1 MAEYTLTDF
10 DKKKVEQGA
19 SLGTKIDGEIVLSTI
34 INIYPISTNMYM
46 GYVMFNNDLHQ
57 LFYFDTDGN
66 LYNQNKTKVGIAYI
80 VDSTIT
86 KTTGTKLVR
95 ETSSDGTSNAR
106 PFPRHAVATALEV
119 NEAASEESQ
128 QDSTEEI
135 FSIATLQPR
144 EEVAASCLQSML
156 QQYEN
161 PLNIDNTKIKQLVS
175 KSYLFAQEF
184 INQAVLYREKETTSA
199 TVENNK
205 YASVDSESL
214 SSDTDKLL
222 YNIATAMS
230 NLIAQDKNQYAD
242 QQKNGLKLAATDVNV
257 KTLPESIKTV
267 VSGNVNASVTGS
279 VNSSVSGS
287 VDAAV
292 TGSVSASVSGSIN
305 ASVSG
310 SVTTKQEST
319 SSGT

>member
-10 DKKKVEQGA
+10 DKYKVEQGA
-19 SLGTKIDGEIVLSTI
+19 SLGTKIDDKIVLSTC
-34 INIYPISTNMYM
+34 INIYPLGTNMYM
-46 GYVMFNNDLHQ
+46 GYVIFNNNLYQ
-57 LFYFDTDGN
+57 LFYFDSDGN
-66 LYNQNKTKVGIAYI
+66 LYNLNKTKVGVAYI
-80 VDSTIT
+80 VDSNIT

-106 PFPRHAVATALEV
+106 PFPRNGIAI
-119 NEAASEESQ
+119 ASETGGTEESGKE
-128 QDSTEEI
+128 EEI

-144 EEVAASCLQSML
+144 EEVAASCLQAML
-156 QQYEN
+156 QKYEN

-175 KSYLFAQEF
+175 KSFLFAQEF

-205 YASVDSESL
+205 YASVDSDSL
-214 SSDTDKLL
+214 SRETDKLL
-222 YNIATAMS
+222 YNIATAI
-230 NLIAQDKNQYAD
+230 NNFIAQDKNQYAD

-257 KTLPESIKTV
+257 KTLPESI
-267 VSGNVNASVTGS
+267 NIN
-279 VNSSVSGS
+279 
-287 VDAAV
+287 AAV
-292 TGSVSASVSGSIN
+292 T
-305 ASVSG
+305 G

>member
-10 DKKKVEQGA
+10 DKYKVEQGA
-19 SLGTKIDGEIVLSTI
+19 SLGTKIDDKIVLSTC
-34 INIYPISTNMYM
+34 INIYPLGTNMYM
-46 GYVMFNNDLHQ
+46 GYVIFNNNLYQ
-57 LFYFDTDGN
+57 LFYFDSDGN
-66 LYNQNKTKVGIAYI
+66 LYNLNKTKVGVAYI
-80 VDSTIT
+80 VESTIT

-106 PFPRHAVATALEV
+106 PFPRNRIATTSETGGT
-119 NEAASEESQ
+119 EES
-128 QDSTEEI
+128 DKTEEI

-175 KSYLFAQEF
+175 KSFLFAQEF

-205 YASVDSESL
+205 YASVDSDSL

-222 YNIATAMS
+222 YNIATAI
-230 NLIAQDKNQYAD
+230 NNFIAQDKISMPTSRR
-242 QQKNGLKLAATDVNV
+242 TD
-257 KTLPESIKTV
+257 
-267 VSGNVNASVTGS
+267 
-279 VNSSVSGS
+279 
-287 VDAAV
+287 
-292 TGSVSASVSGSIN
+292 
-305 ASVSG
+305 
-310 SVTTKQEST
+310 
-319 SSGT
+319 

>member
-10 DKKKVEQGA
+10 DKYKVEQGA
-19 SLGTKIDGEIVLSTI
+19 SLGTKIDDKIVLSTC
-34 INIYPISTNMYM
+34 INIYPLGTNMYM
-46 GYVMFNNDLHQ
+46 GYVIFNNNLYQ
-57 LFYFDTDGN
+57 LFYFDSDGN
-66 LYNQNKTKVGIAYI
+66 LYNLNKTKVGVAYI
-80 VDSTIT
+80 VDSNIT

-106 PFPRHAVATALEV
+106 PFPRYGIATASETGGT
-119 NEAASEESQ
+119 EESGKE
-128 QDSTEEI
+128 EEI

-156 QQYEN
+156 QKYEN

-175 KSYLFAQEF
+175 KSFLFAQEF

-205 YASVDSESL
+205 YASVDSDSL

-222 YNIATAMS
+222 YNIATAI
-230 NLIAQDKNQYAD
+230 NNFIAQDKNQYAD
-242 QQKNGLKLAATDVNV
+242 QQKNGLKLADTDVNV
-257 KTLPESIKTV
+257 KTLPESI
-267 VSGNVNASVTGS
+267 NIN
-279 VNSSVSGS
+279 
-287 VDAAV
+287 AAV
-292 TGSVSASVSGSIN
+292 T
-305 ASVSG
+305 G

>member
-19 SLGTKIDGEIVLSTI
+19 SLGIKIDGEIVLSTI

-57 LFYFDTDGN
+57 LFYFDSDGN
-66 LYNQNKTKVGIAYI
+66 LYNQYKTKVGIAYI
-80 VDSTIT
+80 VDSSIT

-95 ETSSDGTSNAR
+95 ETFSDGTSNAR
-106 PFPRHAVATALEV
+106 PFPINGIETTSETGGT
-119 NEAASEESQ
+119 EES
-128 QDSTEEI
+128 DKTEEI

-175 KSYLFAQEF
+175 KSFLFAQEF

-205 YASVDSESL
+205 YASVDSDSL

-222 YNIATAMS
+222 YNIATAI
-230 NLIAQDKNQYAD
+230 NNFIAQDKNQYAD

-257 KTLPESIKTV
+257 KTLPESI
-267 VSGNVNASVTGS
+267 NIN
-279 VNSSVSGS
+279 
-287 VDAAV
+287 AAV
-292 TGSVSASVSGSIN
+292 T
-305 ASVSG
+305 G

>member
-19 SLGTKIDGEIVLSTI
+19 SLGMKIDGEIVLSTI

-57 LFYFDTDGN
+57 LFYFDSDGN
-66 LYNQNKTKVGIAYI
+66 LYNQYKTKVGIAYI
-80 VDSTIT
+80 VDSSIT

-106 PFPRHAVATALEV
+106 PFPRYGIATASETGGT
-119 NEAASEESQ
+119 EES
-128 QDSTEEI
+128 DKTEEI

-144 EEVAASCLQSML
+144 EEVAASCLQAMI
-156 QQYEN
+156 QKYTN

-205 YASVDSESL
+205 YASVDSDSL

-222 YNIATAMS
+222 YNIATAI
-230 NLIAQDKNQYAD
+230 NNFIAQDKNQYAD

-257 KTLPESIKTV
+257 KTLPESI
-267 VSGNVNASVTGS
+267 NVNA
-279 VNSSVSGS
+279 
-287 VDAAV
+287 AV
-292 TGSVSASVSGSIN
+292 T
-305 ASVSG
+305 G

-319 SSGT
+319 SIGT

>member
-10 DKKKVEQGA
+10 DKYKVEQGA
-19 SLGTKIDGEIVLSTI
+19 SLGTKIDDKIVLSTC
-34 INIYPISTNMYM
+34 INIYPLGTNMYM
-46 GYVMFNNDLHQ
+46 GYVIFNNNLYQ
-57 LFYFDTDGN
+57 LFYFDSYGN
-66 LYNQNKTKVGIAYI
+66 LYNLNKTKVGVAYI
-80 VDSTIT
+80 VDSNIT

-106 PFPRHAVATALEV
+106 PFPKYGIATASETGGT
-119 NEAASEESQ
+119 EESGKE
-128 QDSTEEI
+128 EEI

-156 QQYEN
+156 QKYEN

-175 KSYLFAQEF
+175 KSFLFAQEF

-205 YASVDSESL
+205 YASVDSDSL
-214 SSDTDKLL
+214 SSVTDKLL
-222 YNIATAMS
+222 YNIATAI
-230 NLIAQDKNQYAD
+230 NNFIAQDKNQYAD

-257 KTLPESIKTV
+257 KTLPESI
-267 VSGNVNASVTGS
+267 NIN
-279 VNSSVSGS
+279 
-287 VDAAV
+287 AAV
-292 TGSVSASVSGSIN
+292 T
-305 ASVSG
+305 G

>member
-19 SLGTKIDGEIVLSTI
+19 SLGMKIDGEIVLSTS
-34 INIYPISTNMYM
+34 INTYLISTNMYM
-46 GYVMFNNDLHQ
+46 GYVTFNNNLHQ
-57 LFYFDTDGN
+57 LFYFDSDGN
-66 LYNQNKTKVGIAYI
+66 LYNQNKTKVGVAYI
-80 VDSTIT
+80 VDSSIT

-106 PFPRHAVATALEV
+106 PFPRYGIATASETGGT
-119 NEAASEESQ
+119 EESGKE
-128 QDSTEEI
+128 EEI

-144 EEVAASCLQSML
+144 EEVAASCLQAML
-156 QQYEN
+156 QKYTN

-175 KSYLFAQEF
+175 KSFLFAQEF

-205 YASVDSESL
+205 YASVDSDSL

-222 YNIATAMS
+222 YNIATAI
-230 NLIAQDKNQYAD
+230 NNFIAQDKNQYAD
-242 QQKNGLKLAATDVNV
+242 QQKNGLKLASTDVNV
-257 KTLPESIKTV
+257 KTLPESI
-267 VSGNVNASVTGS
+267 N
-279 VNSSVSGS
+279 
-287 VDAAV
+287 
-292 TGSVSASVSGSIN
+292 IN
-305 ASVSG
+305 AAITG

>member
-19 SLGTKIDGEIVLSTI
+19 SLGTKIDGEIVLSTYI
-34 INIYPISTNMYM
+34 DIFPIATNMYM
-46 GYVMFNNDLHQ
+46 GYVMFNNNLHQ
-57 LFYFDTDGN
+57 LFYFDRDGN
-66 LYNQNKTKVGIAYI
+66 LYNQDKTKVGIVYI

-106 PFPRHAVATALEV
+106 PFPRNAVATASEV
-119 NEAASEESQ
+119 DETTSEESQ
-128 QDSTEEI
+128 QESIEEI

-175 KSYLFAQEF
+175 KSFLFAQEF

-205 YASVDSESL
+205 YASVDSDSL

-222 YNIATAMS
+222 YNIATAI
-230 NLIAQDKNQYAD
+230 NNFIAQDKNQYAD

-257 KTLPESIKTV
+257 NTLPESIKTV
-267 VSGNVNASVTGS
+267 VSG
-279 VNSSVSGS
+279 
-287 VDAAV
+287 
-292 TGSVSASVSGSIN
+292 SVSASVSGNIDAAVTGSI
-305 ASVSG
+305 
-310 SVTTKQEST
+310 TTKQEST

>member
-19 SLGTKIDGEIVLSTI
+19 SLGMKIDGEIVLSTI

-46 GYVMFNNDLHQ
+46 GYVIFNNNLHQ
-57 LFYFDTDGN
+57 MFYFDSYGN
-66 LYNQNKTKVGIAYI
+66 LYNQNKTKVGVANI
-80 VDSTIT
+80 VDSSIT

-106 PFPRHAVATALEV
+106 PFPRYGIATAS
-119 NEAASEESQ
+119 EAGGTEESGKE
-128 QDSTEEI
+128 EEI

-156 QQYEN
+156 QKYEN

-175 KSYLFAQEF
+175 KSFLFAQEF

-205 YASVDSESL
+205 YASVDSDSL

-222 YNIATAMS
+222 YNIATAI
-230 NLIAQDKNQYAD
+230 NNFIAQDKNQYAD

-257 KTLPESIKTV
+257 KTLPESI
-267 VSGNVNASVTGS
+267 NIN
-279 VNSSVSGS
+279 
-287 VDAAV
+287 AAV
-292 TGSVSASVSGSIN
+292 T
-305 ASVSG
+305 G

>member
-1 MAEYTLTDF
+1 MAEYTLLAF
-10 DKKKVEQGA
+10 DSQRARNGA
-19 SLGTKIDGEIVLSTI
+19 SVGYMDANNKVHIATEIRFYEIRRSDYFGYIILDGVLYEFLANGYFYVNGNKQLLKIVES
-34 INIYPISTNMYM
+34 S
-46 GYVMFNNDLHQ
+46 
-57 LFYFDTDGN
+57 
-66 LYNQNKTKVGIAYI
+66 
-80 VDSTIT
+80 IT

-106 PFPRHAVATALEV
+106 PFPRNGIATASETGGT
-119 NEAASEESQ
+119 EESGKE
-128 QDSTEEI
+128 EEI

-156 QQYEN
+156 MQYAN

-205 YASVDSESL
+205 YASVDSDSL

-222 YNIATAMS
+222 YNIATAI
-230 NLIAQDKNQYAD
+230 NNFIAQDKNQYAD

-267 VSGNVNASVTGS
+267 VSG
-279 VNSSVSGS
+279 
-287 VDAAV
+287 
-292 TGSVSASVSGSIN
+292 SVSASVSGNVN
-305 ASVSG
+305 AAVSG
-310 SVTTKQEST
+310 SITTKQEST

>member
-10 DKKKVEQGA
+10 DKKKVEGGA
-19 SLGTKIDGEIVLSTI
+19 SLGTKIDGEIVLSTYI
-34 INIYPISTNMYM
+34 DIFPIATNMYM
-46 GYVMFNNDLHQ
+46 GYVMFNNNLHQ
-57 LFYFDTDGN
+57 LFYFDSDGN
-66 LYNQNKTKVGIAYI
+66 LYNQSKTKVGIAYI
-80 VDSTIT
+80 VDSNIT

-106 PFPRHAVATALEV
+106 PYPRNGIATASE
-119 NEAASEESQ
+119 ASETEES
-128 QDSTEEI
+128 DKEEEI

-144 EEVAASCLQSML
+144 EEVAASCLQAML
-156 QQYEN
+156 QKYTN

-175 KSYLFAQEF
+175 KSFLFAQEF

-205 YASVDSESL
+205 YASVDSDSL

-222 YNIATAMS
+222 YNIATAM
-230 NLIAQDKNQYAD
+230 NNFIAQDKNQYAD

-267 VSGNVNASVTGS
+267 VSG
-279 VNSSVSGS
+279 
-287 VDAAV
+287 
-292 TGSVSASVSGSIN
+292 SVSASVSGN
-305 ASVSG
+305 VDAAVTG

>member
-1 MAEYTLTDF
+1 MAEYTLLAF
-10 DKKKVEQGA
+10 DSQRARNGA
-19 SLGTKIDGEIVLSTI
+19 SVGYMDANNKVHIATEIGFYEIRRSDYFGYIILDGVLYEFLANGYFYVNGNKQLLKIVES
-34 INIYPISTNMYM
+34 S
-46 GYVMFNNDLHQ
+46 
-57 LFYFDTDGN
+57 
-66 LYNQNKTKVGIAYI
+66 
-80 VDSTIT
+80 IT

-95 ETSSDGTSNAR
+95 ETTSYGTVNAR
-106 PFPRHAVATALEV
+106 PFPRNGIATASETDGT
-119 NEAASEESQ
+119 EES
-128 QDSTEEI
+128 DKKEEI

-175 KSYLFAQEF
+175 KSFLFAQEF

-199 TVENNK
+199 TVGNNK
-205 YASVDSESL
+205 YATVDSDSL
-214 SSDTDKLL
+214 SSETDKLL
-222 YNIATAMS
+222 YNIATAI
-230 NLIAQDKNQYAD
+230 NNFIAQDKNQYAD

-267 VSGNVNASVTGS
+267 VSG
-279 VNSSVSGS
+279 
-287 VDAAV
+287 
-292 TGSVSASVSGSIN
+292 
-305 ASVSG
+305 

>member
-10 DKKKVEQGA
+10 DKYKVEQGA
-19 SLGTKIDGEIVLSTI
+19 SLGTKIDDKIVLSTC
-34 INIYPISTNMYM
+34 INIYPLGTNMYM
-46 GYVMFNNDLHQ
+46 GYVIFNNNLYQ
-57 LFYFDTDGN
+57 LFYFDSDGN
-66 LYNQNKTKVGIAYI
+66 LYNLNKTKVGVAYI
-80 VDSTIT
+80 VDSNIT

-106 PFPRHAVATALEV
+106 PFPRYGIATASETGGT
-119 NEAASEESQ
+119 EESGKE
-128 QDSTEEI
+128 EEI

-144 EEVAASCLQSML
+144 EEVAASCLQAML
-156 QQYEN
+156 QKYEN

-205 YASVDSESL
+205 YASVDSDSL

-222 YNIATAMS
+222 YNIATAI
-230 NLIAQDKNQYAD
+230 NNFIAQDKNQYAD

-257 KTLPESIKTV
+257 KTLPESI
-267 VSGNVNASVTGS
+267 NIN
-279 VNSSVSGS
+279 
-287 VDAAV
+287 AAV
-292 TGSVSASVSGSIN
+292 T
-305 ASVSG
+305 G

>member
-1 MAEYTLTDF
+1 MAEYTLLDF
-10 DKKKVEQGA
+10 DSQRARNGA
-19 SLGTKIDGEIVLSTI
+19 SVGYMDANNKVHIATEIQFYEIRRSDYFGYIILDGVLYEFLANGYFYVNGNKQLLKIVES
-34 INIYPISTNMYM
+34 S
-46 GYVMFNNDLHQ
+46 
-57 LFYFDTDGN
+57 
-66 LYNQNKTKVGIAYI
+66 
-80 VDSTIT
+80 IT

-106 PFPRHAVATALEV
+106 PFPRNAVATA
-119 NEAASEESQ
+119 SETSETAES
-128 QDSTEEI
+128 DKEEEI

-175 KSYLFAQEF
+175 KSFLFAQEF

-205 YASVDSESL
+205 YASVDSDSL

-222 YNIATAMS
+222 YNISTAMN

-267 VSGNVNASVTGS
+267 VSG
-279 VNSSVSGS
+279 S
-287 VDAAV
+287 VDAAI
-292 TGSVSASVSGSIN
+292 TGSVSASVSGN
-305 ASVSG
+305 VDATVSG

>member
-1 MAEYTLTDF
+1 MEEYTLSDF
-10 DKKKVEQGA
+10 NQDLVRKGA
-19 SLGTKIDGEIVLSTI
+19 SVGYMDGNNKIHIATETGFYINRKTNFIGFVRFVDSIYELLFDGSFYIGGTKQYLKIVST
-34 INIYPISTNMYM
+34 
-46 GYVMFNNDLHQ
+46 
-57 LFYFDTDGN
+57 
-66 LYNQNKTKVGIAYI
+66 
-80 VDSTIT
+80 TIT

-95 ETSSDGTSNAR
+95 ETTSDGTSNAR
-106 PFPRHAVATALEV
+106 PLPKDGIATASETGGT
-119 NEAASEESQ
+119 EESGKE
-128 QDSTEEI
+128 EEI

-156 QQYEN
+156 MQYAN

-205 YASVDSESL
+205 YASVDSDSL

-222 YNIATAMS
+222 YNISTAIT
-230 NLIAQDKNQYAD
+230 NFIAQDKNQYAD

-257 KTLPESIKTV
+257 KTLPEGI
-267 VSGNVNASVTGS
+267 NIN
-279 VNSSVSGS
+279 
-287 VDAAV
+287 AAV
-292 TGSVSASVSGSIN
+292 T
-305 ASVSG
+305 G

>member
-10 DKKKVEQGA
+10 DKYKVEQGA
-19 SLGTKIDGEIVLSTI
+19 SLGTKIDDKIVLSTC
-34 INIYPISTNMYM
+34 INIYPLGTNMYM
-46 GYVMFNNDLHQ
+46 GYVIFNNNLYQ
-57 LFYFDTDGN
+57 LFYFDSDGN
-66 LYNQNKTKVGIAYI
+66 LYNLNKTKVGVAYI
-80 VDSTIT
+80 VDSNIT

-106 PFPRHAVATALEV
+106 PFPKYGIATASETGGT
-119 NEAASEESQ
+119 EESGKE
-128 QDSTEEI
+128 EEI

-156 QQYEN
+156 QKYEN
-161 PLNIDNTKIKQLVS
+161 PLNIDNTKIKQLVN
-175 KSYLFAQEF
+175 KSFLFAQEF

-205 YASVDSESL
+205 YASVDSDSL

-222 YNIATAMS
+222 YNIATAI
-230 NLIAQDKNQYAD
+230 NNFIAQDKNQYAD

-257 KTLPESIKTV
+257 NTLPDNISVK
-267 VSGNVNASVTGS
+267 VN
-279 VNSSVSGS
+279 
-287 VDAAV
+287 
-292 TGSVSASVSGSIN
+292 
-305 ASVSG
+305 G

>member
-10 DKKKVEQGA
+10 DKYKVEQGA
-19 SLGTKIDGEIVLSTI
+19 SLGTKIDDKIVLSTC
-34 INIYPISTNMYM
+34 INIYPLGTNMYM
-46 GYVMFNNDLHQ
+46 GYVIFNNNLYQ
-57 LFYFDTDGN
+57 LFYFDSDGN
-66 LYNQNKTKVGIAYI
+66 LYNLNKTKVGVAYI
-80 VDSTIT
+80 VDSNIT

-106 PFPRHAVATALEV
+106 PFPRYGIATASETGGT
-119 NEAASEESQ
+119 EESGKE
-128 QDSTEEI
+128 EEI

-156 QQYEN
+156 QKYEN

-175 KSYLFAQEF
+175 KSFLFAQEF
-184 INQAVLYREKETTSA
+184 INQAVLYRENETTSA

-205 YASVDSESL
+205 YASVDSDSL

-222 YNIATAMS
+222 YNIATAI
-230 NLIAQDKNQYAD
+230 NNFIAQDKNQYAD
-242 QQKNGLKLAATDVNV
+242 QQKNGLKLASTDVNV
-257 KTLPESIKTV
+257 KTLPESI
-267 VSGNVNASVTGS
+267 NIN
-279 VNSSVSGS
+279 
-287 VDAAV
+287 AAV
-292 TGSVSASVSGSIN
+292 T
-305 ASVSG
+305 G

>member
-19 SLGTKIDGEIVLSTI
+19 SLGMKIDGEIVLSTS

-46 GYVMFNNDLHQ
+46 GDVMFNNNLHQ
-57 LFYFDTDGN
+57 LFYFDSDGN
-66 LYNQNKTKVGIAYI
+66 LYNQNKTKVGVAYI
-80 VDSTIT
+80 VDSSIT

-95 ETSSDGTSNAR
+95 EASSDGTSNAR
-106 PFPRHAVATALEV
+106 PFPKNAIATASEV
-119 NEAASEESQ
+119 DETTSEESQ
-128 QDSTEEI
+128 QESIEEI

-175 KSYLFAQEF
+175 KSFLFAQEF

-205 YASVDSESL
+205 YASVDSDSL

-222 YNIATAMS
+222 YNIATAM
-230 NLIAQDKNQYAD
+230 NNFIAQDKNQYAD

-257 KTLPESIKTV
+257 KTLPESVKTV
-267 VSGNVNASVTGS
+267 VS
-279 VNSSVSGS
+279 
-287 VDAAV
+287 
-292 TGSVSASVSGSIN
+292 GSVSASVSGNID
-305 ASVSG
+305 AAVTG

>member
-10 DKKKVEQGA
+10 EKKKVEQGA
-19 SLGTKIDGEIVLSTI
+19 TLGMKIDGEIVLSTI

-46 GYVMFNNDLHQ
+46 GYVIFNNNLHQ
-57 LFYFDTDGN
+57 MFYFDSYGN
-66 LYNQNKTKVGIAYI
+66 LYNQNKTKVGVANI
-80 VDSTIT
+80 VDSSIT

-106 PFPRHAVATALEV
+106 PFPRYGIATASETGGT
-119 NEAASEESQ
+119 EESGKE
-128 QDSTEEI
+128 EEI

-144 EEVAASCLQSML
+144 EEVAASCLQAML
-156 QQYEN
+156 QKYEN

-205 YASVDSESL
+205 YASVDSDSL

-222 YNIATAMS
+222 YNIATAI
-230 NLIAQDKNQYAD
+230 NNFIAQDKNQYAD
-242 QQKNGLKLAATDVNV
+242 QQKNGLKLTATDVNV
-257 KTLPESIKTV
+257 KTLPESI
-267 VSGNVNASVTGS
+267 NIN
-279 VNSSVSGS
+279 
-287 VDAAV
+287 AAV
-292 TGSVSASVSGSIN
+292 T
-305 ASVSG
+305 G

>member
-19 SLGTKIDGEIVLSTI
+19 SLGMKIDGEIVLSTI

-57 LFYFDTDGN
+57 LFYFDSDGN
-66 LYNQNKTKVGIAYI
+66 IYNQYKTKVGIAYI
-80 VDSTIT
+80 VNSSIT
-86 KTTGTKLVR
+86 MTTGTKLVR

-106 PFPRHAVATALEV
+106 PFPRYGIATASETDGT
-119 NEAASEESQ
+119 EES
-128 QDSTEEI
+128 DKTEEI

-144 EEVAASCLQSML
+144 EEVAASCLQAMI
-156 QQYEN
+156 QKYEN

-175 KSYLFAQEF
+175 KSFLFAQEF

-205 YASVDSESL
+205 YASVDSDSL

-222 YNIATAMS
+222 YNIATAI
-230 NLIAQDKNQYAD
+230 NNFIAQDKNQYAD

-257 KTLPESIKTV
+257 KTLPESI
-267 VSGNVNASVTGS
+267 NVNA
-279 VNSSVSGS
+279 
-287 VDAAV
+287 AV
-292 TGSVSASVSGSIN
+292 T
-305 ASVSG
+305 G

>member
-10 DKKKVEQGA
+10 DKYRVEQGA
-19 SLGTKIDGEIVLSTI
+19 SLGTKIDDKIVLSTC
-34 INIYPISTNMYM
+34 INIYPLGTNMYM
-46 GYVMFNNDLHQ
+46 GYVIFNNNLYQ
-57 LFYFDTDGN
+57 LFYFDSDGN
-66 LYNQNKTKVGIAYI
+66 LYNLNKTKVGVAYI
-80 VDSTIT
+80 VDSNIT

-106 PFPRHAVATALEV
+106 PFPRYGIATASETGGT
-119 NEAASEESQ
+119 EESGKE
-128 QDSTEEI
+128 EEI

-156 QQYEN
+156 QKYEN

-175 KSYLFAQEF
+175 KSFLFAQEF

-205 YASVDSESL
+205 YASVDSDSL

-222 YNIATAMS
+222 YNIATAI
-230 NLIAQDKNQYAD
+230 NNFIAQDKNQYAD

-257 KTLPESIKTV
+257 KTLPESI
-267 VSGNVNASVTGS
+267 NIN
-279 VNSSVSGS
+279 
-287 VDAAV
+287 AAV
-292 TGSVSASVSGSIN
+292 T
-305 ASVSG
+305 G

>member
-1 MAEYTLTDF
+1 MAEYTLLAF
-10 DKKKVEQGA
+10 DSQRARNGA
-19 SLGTKIDGEIVLSTI
+19 SVGYIDANNKVHIATEIKFYEIRRSDYFGYIMLDGEQYEFLA
-34 INIYPISTNMYM
+34 N
-46 GYVMFNNDLHQ
+46 GYFYVNGDKQ
-57 LFYFDTDGN
+57 L
-66 LYNQNKTKVGIAYI
+66 LKLVE
-80 VDSTIT
+80 SSIT

-106 PFPRHAVATALEV
+106 PFPRNGIATTSETGGT
-119 NEAASEESQ
+119 EES
-128 QDSTEEI
+128 DKTEEI

-156 QQYEN
+156 QKYEN

-175 KSYLFAQEF
+175 KSFLFAQEF

-199 TVENNK
+199 TVESNK
-205 YASVDSESL
+205 YASVDSDSL

-222 YNIATAMS
+222 YNIATAMN

-267 VSGNVNASVTGS
+267 VSG
-279 VNSSVSGS
+279 
-287 VDAAV
+287 
-292 TGSVSASVSGSIN
+292 SVSASVSGN
-305 ASVSG
+305 VDAAVTG

>member
-1 MAEYTLTDF
+1 MAEYTLLAF
-10 DKKKVEQGA
+10 DSQRARNGA
-19 SLGTKIDGEIVLSTI
+19 SVGYIDANNKVHIATEIKFYEIRRSDYFGYIMLDGEQYEFLA
-34 INIYPISTNMYM
+34 N
-46 GYVMFNNDLHQ
+46 GYFYVNGDKQ
-57 LFYFDTDGN
+57 L
-66 LYNQNKTKVGIAYI
+66 LKLVE
-80 VDSTIT
+80 SSIT

-106 PFPRHAVATALEV
+106 PFPRNGIATTSETGGT
-119 NEAASEESQ
+119 EES
-128 QDSTEEI
+128 DKTEEI

-175 KSYLFAQEF
+175 KSFLFAQEF

-205 YASVDSESL
+205 YASVDSDSL

-222 YNIATAMS
+222 YNIATAM
-230 NLIAQDKNQYAD
+230 NNFTAQDKNQYAD
-242 QQKNGLKLAATDVNV
+242 QHKNGLKLAATDVNV

-267 VSGNVNASVTGS
+267 VSG
-279 VNSSVSGS
+279 
-287 VDAAV
+287 
-292 TGSVSASVSGSIN
+292 SVSASVSGN
-305 ASVSG
+305 VDAAVTG

>member
-1 MAEYTLTDF
+1 MAEKLLNF
-10 DKKKVEQGA
+10 DYSKATFGA
-19 SLGTKIDGEIVLSTI
+19 SVGYMAGNIIKIAT
-34 INIYPISTNMYM
+34 
-46 GYVMFNNDLHQ
+46 YVSFESDT
-57 LFYFDTDGN
+57 YFDGFISFGDNYKYGFMKDGRF
-66 LYNQNKTKVGIAYI
+66 YTQEGIYIAQLGI

-95 ETSSDGTSNAR
+95 ETFSDGTSNAR
-106 PFPRHAVATALEV
+106 PFPRNGIETTSETGGT
-119 NEAASEESQ
+119 EES
-128 QDSTEEI
+128 DKTEEI

-175 KSYLFAQEF
+175 KSFLFAQEF

-205 YASVDSESL
+205 YASVDSDSL
-214 SSDTDKLL
+214 SSETDKLL
-222 YNIATAMS
+222 YNIATAI
-230 NLIAQDKNQYAD
+230 NNFIAQDKNQYAD

-257 KTLPESIKTV
+257 KTLPESI
-267 VSGNVNASVTGS
+267 NIN
-279 VNSSVSGS
+279 
-287 VDAAV
+287 AAV
-292 TGSVSASVSGSIN
+292 T
-305 ASVSG
+305 G

>member
-10 DKKKVEQGA
+10 DKYKVEQGA
-19 SLGTKIDGEIVLSTI
+19 SLGTKIDDKIVLSTC
-34 INIYPISTNMYM
+34 INIYPLGTNMYM
-46 GYVMFNNDLHQ
+46 GYVIFNNNLYQ
-57 LFYFDTDGN
+57 LFYFDSDGN
-66 LYNQNKTKVGIAYI
+66 LYNLNKTKVGVAYI
-80 VDSTIT
+80 VDSNIT

-106 PFPRHAVATALEV
+106 QFPRYGIATASETGGT
-119 NEAASEESQ
+119 EESGKE
-128 QDSTEEI
+128 EEI

-156 QQYEN
+156 QKYEN

-175 KSYLFAQEF
+175 KSFLFAQEF

-205 YASVDSESL
+205 YASVDSDSL

-222 YNIATAMS
+222 YNIATAI
-230 NLIAQDKNQYAD
+230 NNFIAQDKNQYAD
-242 QQKNGLKLAATDVNV
+242 QQKNGLKLASTDVNV
-257 KTLPESIKTV
+257 KTLPESI
-267 VSGNVNASVTGS
+267 NIN
-279 VNSSVSGS
+279 
-287 VDAAV
+287 AAV
-292 TGSVSASVSGSIN
+292 T
-305 ASVSG
+305 G

>member
-19 SLGTKIDGEIVLSTI
+19 SLGMKIDGEIVLSTI

-57 LFYFDTDGN
+57 LFYFDSDGN
-66 LYNQNKTKVGIAYI
+66 LYNQYKTKVGIAYI
-80 VDSTIT
+80 VDSSIT

-95 ETSSDGTSNAR
+95 ETFSDGTSNAR
-106 PFPRHAVATALEV
+106 PFPRNGIETTSETGGT
-119 NEAASEESQ
+119 EES
-128 QDSTEEI
+128 DKTEEI

-144 EEVAASCLQSML
+144 EEVAASCLQAML
-156 QQYEN
+156 QKYEN
-161 PLNIDNTKIKQLVS
+161 PLNLDNTKIKQLVS
-175 KSYLFAQEF
+175 KSFLFAQEF

-205 YASVDSESL
+205 YASVDSDSL

-222 YNIATAMS
+222 YNIATAI
-230 NLIAQDKNQYAD
+230 NNFIAQDKNQYAD

-257 KTLPESIKTV
+257 KTLPESI
-267 VSGNVNASVTGS
+267 NIN
-279 VNSSVSGS
+279 
-287 VDAAV
+287 AAV
-292 TGSVSASVSGSIN
+292 T
-305 ASVSG
+305 G

>member
-10 DKKKVEQGA
+10 DKYKVEQGA
-19 SLGTKIDGEIVLSTI
+19 SLGTKIDDKIVLSTC
-34 INIYPISTNMYM
+34 INIYPVGTNIYM
-46 GYVMFNNDLHQ
+46 GYVIFNNNLYR
-57 LFYFDTDGN
+57 LFYFDSDGN
-66 LYNQNKTKVGIAYI
+66 LYNMNKTKVGVAYI

-95 ETSSDGTSNAR
+95 ETSSDGTSIAR
-106 PFPRHAVATALEV
+106 QFPGNRIATTSETGGT
-119 NEAASEESQ
+119 EES
-128 QDSTEEI
+128 DKTEEI

-175 KSYLFAQEF
+175 KSFLFAQEF
-184 INQAVLYREKETTSA
+184 INQAVLYREKETASA

-205 YASVDSESL
+205 YASVDSDSL
-214 SSDTDKLL
+214 GSDTDKLL
-222 YNIATAMS
+222 YNIATAIS
-230 NLIAQDKNQYAD
+230 NFIAQDKNQYAD

-257 KTLPESIKTV
+257 KTLPESI
-267 VSGNVNASVTGS
+267 NIN
-279 VNSSVSGS
+279 
-287 VDAAV
+287 AAV
-292 TGSVSASVSGSIN
+292 T
-305 ASVSG
+305 G

>member
-1 MAEYTLTDF
+1 MAEYTLLAF
-10 DKKKVEQGA
+10 DSQRARNGA
-19 SLGTKIDGEIVLSTI
+19 SVGYMDANNKVHIATEITFYERRMSDYFGYIMLDGKQYEFLVNGYFYVNGDKQLLKIVES
-34 INIYPISTNMYM
+34 S
-46 GYVMFNNDLHQ
+46 
-57 LFYFDTDGN
+57 
-66 LYNQNKTKVGIAYI
+66 
-80 VDSTIT
+80 IT

-106 PFPRHAVATALEV
+106 PFPRYGIATASETGGT
-119 NEAASEESQ
+119 EESGKE
-128 QDSTEEI
+128 EEI

-144 EEVAASCLQSML
+144 EEVAASCLQAML
-156 QQYEN
+156 KKYTN

-175 KSYLFAQEF
+175 KSFLFAQEF

-205 YASVDSESL
+205 YASVDSDSL

-222 YNIATAMS
+222 YNIATAI
-230 NLIAQDKNQYAD
+230 NNFIAQDKNQYAD

-267 VSGNVNASVTGS
+267 VSG
-279 VNSSVSGS
+279 
-287 VDAAV
+287 
-292 TGSVSASVSGSIN
+292 SVSASVSGNID
-305 ASVSG
+305 AAVTG

>member
-10 DKKKVEQGA
+10 DKYKVEQGA
-19 SLGTKIDGEIVLSTI
+19 SLGTKIDDKIVLSTC
-34 INIYPISTNMYM
+34 INIYPLGTNMYM
-46 GYVMFNNDLHQ
+46 GYVIFNNNLYQ
-57 LFYFDTDGN
+57 LFYFDSDGN
-66 LYNQNKTKVGIAYI
+66 LYNLNKTKVGVAYI
-80 VDSTIT
+80 AESTIT

-106 PFPRHAVATALEV
+106 PFPRNGIATASETGGT
-119 NEAASEESQ
+119 EESGK
-128 QDSTEEI
+128 EEI

-156 QQYEN
+156 MQYAN

-205 YASVDSESL
+205 YASVDSDSL

-222 YNIATAMS
+222 YNIATAI
-230 NLIAQDKNQYAD
+230 NNFIAQDKNQYAD

-257 KTLPESIKTV
+257 KTLPESI
-267 VSGNVNASVTGS
+267 NIN
-279 VNSSVSGS
+279 
-287 VDAAV
+287 AAV
-292 TGSVSASVSGSIN
+292 T
-305 ASVSG
+305 G

>member
-1 MAEYTLTDF
+1 MSEYKLTDF

-19 SLGTKIDGEIVLSTI
+19 SLGTKIDGEIVLSTS

-57 LFYFDTDGN
+57 LFYFDSDGN
-66 LYNQNKTKVGIAYI
+66 LYNQYKTKVGIAYI
-80 VDSTIT
+80 VNSAIT

-106 PFPRHAVATALEV
+106 PFPRYGIATASETGGT
-119 NEAASEESQ
+119 EES
-128 QDSTEEI
+128 DKTEEI

-144 EEVAASCLQSML
+144 EEVAASCLQAML
-156 QQYEN
+156 QKYEN

-175 KSYLFAQEF
+175 KSFLFAQEF
-184 INQAVLYREKETTSA
+184 IYQAVLYREKETTSA

-205 YASVDSESL
+205 YASVDSDSL

-222 YNIATAMS
+222 YNIATAI
-230 NLIAQDKNQYAD
+230 NNFIAQDKNQYAD

-257 KTLPESIKTV
+257 KTLPESI
-267 VSGNVNASVTGS
+267 NIN
-279 VNSSVSGS
+279 
-287 VDAAV
+287 AAV
-292 TGSVSASVSGSIN
+292 T
-305 ASVSG
+305 G

>member
-1 MAEYTLTDF
+1 MAEYTLLDF
-10 DKKKVEQGA
+10 DSQRARNGA
-19 SLGTKIDGEIVLSTI
+19 SVGYMDANNKVHIATEIQFYEIRRSDYFGYIILDGVLYEFLANGYFYVNGNKQLLKIVES
-34 INIYPISTNMYM
+34 S
-46 GYVMFNNDLHQ
+46 
-57 LFYFDTDGN
+57 
-66 LYNQNKTKVGIAYI
+66 
-80 VDSTIT
+80 IT

-106 PFPRHAVATALEV
+106 PFPRNAVATA
-119 NEAASEESQ
+119 SETSETAES
-128 QDSTEEI
+128 DKEEEI

-175 KSYLFAQEF
+175 KSFLFAQEF

-205 YASVDSESL
+205 YASVDSL

-222 YNIATAMS
+222 YNISTAMN

-257 KTLPESIKTV
+257 KTLPESVKTV
-267 VSGNVNASVTGS
+267 VSGS
-279 VNSSVSGS
+279 VN
-287 VDAAV
+287 AAV
-292 TGSVSASVSGSIN
+292 TGSVSASVSGSVD
-305 ASVSG
+305 AAVSG

-319 SSGT
+319 SSRT

>member
-19 SLGTKIDGEIVLSTI
+19 SLGMKIDGEIVLSTI

-57 LFYFDTDGN
+57 LFYFDSDGN
-66 LYNQNKTKVGIAYI
+66 LYNQYKTKVGIAYI
-80 VDSTIT
+80 VDSSIT

-106 PFPRHAVATALEV
+106 PFPRYGIATASETGGT
-119 NEAASEESQ
+119 EES
-128 QDSTEEI
+128 DKTEEI

-144 EEVAASCLQSML
+144 EEVAASCLQAMI
-156 QQYEN
+156 QKYEN

-199 TVENNK
+199 TVDNNK
-205 YASVDSESL
+205 YASVDSDSL

-222 YNIATAMS
+222 YNIATAM
-230 NLIAQDKNQYAD
+230 NNFIAQDKNQYAD

-257 KTLPESIKTV
+257 KTLPESI
-267 VSGNVNASVTGS
+267 NIN
-279 VNSSVSGS
+279 
-287 VDAAV
+287 AAV
-292 TGSVSASVSGSIN
+292 T
-305 ASVSG
+305 G

>member
-1 MAEYTLTDF
+1 MAEYTLLAF
-10 DKKKVEQGA
+10 DSQRARNGA
-19 SLGTKIDGEIVLSTI
+19 SVGYMDANNKVHIATEIKFYEIRRSDYFGYIMLDGKQYEFLANGYFYVNGDKQLLKIVES
-34 INIYPISTNMYM
+34 S
-46 GYVMFNNDLHQ
+46 
-57 LFYFDTDGN
+57 
-66 LYNQNKTKVGIAYI
+66 
-80 VDSTIT
+80 IT

-106 PFPRHAVATALEV
+106 PFPRNGIATTSETGGT
-119 NEAASEESQ
+119 EES
-128 QDSTEEI
+128 DKTEEI
-135 FSIATLQPR
+135 FSISTLQPR

-156 QQYEN
+156 QRYTN

-175 KSYLFAQEF
+175 KSFLFAQEF

-199 TVENNK
+199 TVESNK
-205 YASVDSESL
+205 YASVDSDSL

-222 YNIATAMS
+222 YNIAIAMS

-267 VSGNVNASVTGS
+267 VSGNI
-279 VNSSVSGS
+279 
-287 VDAAV
+287 DAAV
-292 TGSVSASVSGSIN
+292 TGSVSATVIGSID
-305 ASVSG
+305 AAVRG